1 MLLYRPL
8 QKNCKKPSLPILHK
22 ESCQDYKTTCDLG
35 PHKLDA
41 MQEGEIIYVSFLLL
55 QESKSQED
63 YLCLKTALR

>member
-1 MLLYRPL
+1 M
-8 QKNCKKPSLPILHK
+8 PILHK
-22 ESCQDYKTTCDLG
+22 EYCQDHRTTCDLG